1 MADDD
6 SGFEGDDRMDDDA
19 RSEDG
24 AADVA
29 EDGAGAGAGADAD
42 AGAAAAPVAPIGPD
56 PLQLSVIQ
64 DPKLRFILELEFV
77 EMLASPHYLQCT
89 TKRLQ
94 SQQHVSSRDDDAGWM
109 HRYNGTVTG

>member
-6 SGFEGDDRMDDDA
+6 SGFDGDERMDDA

-24 AADVA
+24 AAADVG
-29 EDGAGAGAGADAD
+29 EDGVDAD
-42 AGAAAAPVAPIGPD
+42 GGAASAPVAPVGPD

-89 TKRLQ
+89 SLLQ
-94 SQQHVSSRDDDAGWM
+94 QQQASTRDADASW
-109 HRYNGTVTG
+109 RCIVV

>member
-6 SGFEGDDRMDDDA
+6 SGFDGDERMDDA

-24 AADVA
+24 AAADVG
-29 EDGAGAGAGADAD
+29 EDGADVDADAD
-42 AGAAAAPVAPIGPD
+42 GGAAAAPVAPVGPD

-89 TKRLQ
+89 SLQ
-94 SQQHVSSRDDDAGWM
+94 QQANIARCRRMRRCAIMQRWADSAGC
-109 HRYNGTVTG
+109 